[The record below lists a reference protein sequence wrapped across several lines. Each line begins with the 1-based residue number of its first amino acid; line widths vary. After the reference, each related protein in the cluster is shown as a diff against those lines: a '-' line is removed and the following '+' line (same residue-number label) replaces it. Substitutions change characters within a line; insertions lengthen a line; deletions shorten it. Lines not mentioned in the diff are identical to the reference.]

1 MEGLF
6 GHIILGFGA
15 VLTLKGLF
23 MIIIGVILGIL
34 IGATPGMSPSMGVAL
49 LVPFSYGM
57 SPVAAFILFVSVYQA
72 ANYGGSITAVAINT
86 PGTPS
91 AVVTA
96 IDGYKLTE
104 KGKPGK
110 GLGAALISSVFGG
123 FLGTIILMFFSI
135 PLAQAGLKFGPA
147 EYFSLAFFGLTTV
160 SSLGGSNWV
169 KAFISVAFGL
179 LISTIGMDP
188 ISGYSRF
195 DFGIVNLFDGFAL
208 IPSMIGLFAL
218 GEIFLSIEKYSTGVQ
233 KAVKMFSSK
242 LPNLKELWGIKN
254 IILKSSLLGTTIGII
269 PGAGAT
275 IATFISYSEAKRTS
289 KHPELFGT
297 GIIDGVAASEAANS
311 SSVGGALVPLLSLG
325 IPGSATTAV
334 LIGALML
341 HGLVPGPELFQKN
354 PQIPYGIF
362 ASLIFANLFILIFG
376 LLGNKLWLKI
386 ISFPKSLIY
395 PLILGISV
403 LGSYS
408 VKNSLFDVWTCL
420 GFGVIGWL
428 FKKYKFP
435 VAPVVLG
442 MVLGGL
448 MENSFRQAMLMNGLL
463 TFAKS
468 PISIVLLSLSALL
481 FLKPFID
488 AKKKKKAQNIK

>member
-1 MEGLF
+1 MSELLN
-6 GHIILGFGA
+6 HIFMGFA
-15 VLTLKGLF
+15 IVFTVKGMF

-57 SPVAAFILFVSVYQA
+57 NPVSAFILFVSVYQA

-104 KGKPGK
+104 KGKPGE
-110 GLGAALISSVFGG
+110 GLGAALIASVTGG

-135 PLAQAGLKFGPA
+135 PLAKAGLKFGPA

-188 ISGYSRF
+188 ISGASRF
-195 DFGIVNLFDGFAL
+195 DFGIVNLFDGFTL

-218 GEIFLSIEKYSTGVQ
+218 GEIFLSIEKYLPGAQ
-233 KAVKMFSSK
+233 KTIKFFSSK
-242 LPNLKELWGIKN
+242 LPSFKEFWGIKN
-254 IILKSSLLGTTIGII
+254 IILKSSILGTTIGII

-275 IATFISYSEAKRTS
+275 IATFISYGEAKRTS

-341 HGLVPGPELFQKN
+341 HGLVPGPELFQKS

-376 LLGNKLWLKI
+376 LLGNRLWLRI

-408 VKNSLFDVWTCL
+408 VKNSLFDVWVCL
-420 GFGVIGWL
+420 GFGIIGWI

-442 MVLGGL
+442 MVLGGM
-448 MENSFRQAMLMNGLL
+448 MENSLRQALMMGGP
-463 TFAKS
+463 TIFIKS
-468 PISIVLLSLSALL
+468 PISLVLLTLSLLL
-481 FLKPFID
+481 FIKPFRD
-488 AKKKKKAQNIK
+488 ERKKKRNKV